1 MPRLVRNSTVGAS
14 SRPPSIFT
22 AEQPVSFIRRA
33 ALRNACSVDFLVG
46 AERQVDHQARMLR
59 AAPDSGAVHHHHV
72 EGDGQRAFET
82 VDHHAEGIAD
92 QQQVDMGIERPR
104 HRRGV
109 GGQADDLVLALARHQ
124 VGNADPGQPGA
135 GRLRLAFRRTA
146 IVNAH
151 AQLRLIIRRGAIFH
165 RIAAVHNRN
174 RDAPRPLPLAPRK
187 PLRTPD
193 NGSLPSMTDD
203 LRVRGALP
211 GWGALALILGGL
223 LAACAT
229 PPEPILTD
237 SGPAGAAEA
246 TGRHFMVATAD
257 PAASEAALAILRQ
270 GGSAVDAAIAA
281 QAVLG
286 LVEPQSSGI
295 GGGAFLLHW
304 DGVTRKL
311 SALDGRETAPKN
323 ARPDLFLDEDGK
335 PVDFLDAALSGRS
348 VGVPGVL
355 RVLELAHRR
364 EGRLPWADLFQPAI
378 DAGGDRLRAAAAAGA
393 RHRRGSAP
401 QGRSGGARL
410 FLRCRR
416 QSAPRRHDP
425 AQSGLRRDIARD
437 RSTRGADAFYGGP
450 IAQAILAEVN
460 DDGIQHMSAMD
471 LVDYR
476 ARERDVLCRPYRAY
490 AVCSMGPPTSGGIA
504 LLQILGIL
512 RNFDLAPLDPD
523 GAPALHLIAEA
534 SRLAFADRD
543 RYVADADFAR
553 VPTAKLLEASYLK
566 ARAGQIRSD
575 RSLGEARPGKFT
587 DPMIVAEAS
596 QRQLEPQSTTH
607 FVIVDSAGDIVSMTS
622 SIEMGFG
629 SHRMVGGFLLNNEL
643 TDFSFLPAAGGR
655 LVANRIE
662 PGKRPRSSMTPAIV
676 FDQDNN
682 PVIALGS
689 PGGPNIIGY
698 VAQALIEMIDWGRS
712 PGAGRGGAAH
722 PQPQRPDPGR
732 GRHPR
737 TRSARRAGSPR
748 PRGRGTRS

>member
-1 MPRLVRNSTVGAS
+1 
-14 SRPPSIFT
+14 
-22 AEQPVSFIRRA
+22 
-33 ALRNACSVDFLVG
+33 
-46 AERQVDHQARMLR
+46 
-59 AAPDSGAVHHHHV
+59 
-72 EGDGQRAFET
+72 
-82 VDHHAEGIAD
+82 
-92 QQQVDMGIERPR
+92 
-104 HRRGV
+104 
-109 GGQADDLVLALARHQ
+109 
-124 VGNADPGQPGA
+124 
-135 GRLRLAFRRTA
+135 
-146 IVNAH
+146 
-151 AQLRLIIRRGAIFH
+151 
-165 RIAAVHNRN
+165 
-174 RDAPRPLPLAPRK
+174 
-187 PLRTPD
+187 
-193 NGSLPSMTDD
+193 MTDD

-211 GWGALALILGGL
+211 GWGALALMLGGL
-223 LAACAT
+223 LAACST

-335 PVDFLDAALSGRS
+335 PVDFIDAALSGRS

-378 DAGGDRLRAAAAAGA
+378 ELAENGFAVPPQLADAIAGDLRLKDDPEARTYFFDAAGNPRRAGTILRNPAYAETLRAIAA
-393 RHRRGSAP
+393 
-401 QGRSGGARL
+401 
-410 FLRCRR
+410 
-416 QSAPRRHDP
+416 
-425 AQSGLRRDIARD
+425 
-437 RSTRGADAFYGGP
+437 RGADAFYGGP
-450 IAQAILAEVN
+450 IAQAILADVN

-471 LVDYR
+471 LLDYR
-476 ARERDVLCRPYRAY
+476 AREREVLCRPYRAY

-512 RNFDLAPLDPD
+512 QNFNLAPLDPD
-523 GAPALHLIAEA
+523 GVPASHLIAEA

-553 VPTAKLLEASYLK
+553 VPTAKLLEASYLR
-566 ARAGQIRSD
+566 ARAGQVRSD

-596 QRQLEPQSTTH
+596 QRQVEPQSTTH

-662 PGKRPRSSMTPAIV
+662 PGKRPRSSMAPAIV
-676 FDQDNN
+676 FDADNN

-698 VAQALIEMIDWGRS
+698 VAQALVEMIDWGRS
-712 PGAGRGGAAH
+712 PGQAVAAPHILNRNGPTLVEAGTSALDLRDALEDLGHVVEERTLKSGLNIVQFKDGVMIGAS
-722 PQPQRPDPGR
+722 DP
-732 GRHPR
+732 
-737 TRSARRAGSPR
+737 RRDGIALGE
-748 PRGRGTRS
+748 

>member
-1 MPRLVRNSTVGAS
+1 
-14 SRPPSIFT
+14 
-22 AEQPVSFIRRA
+22 
-33 ALRNACSVDFLVG
+33 
-46 AERQVDHQARMLR
+46 
-59 AAPDSGAVHHHHV
+59 
-72 EGDGQRAFET
+72 
-82 VDHHAEGIAD
+82 
-92 QQQVDMGIERPR
+92 
-104 HRRGV
+104 
-109 GGQADDLVLALARHQ
+109 
-124 VGNADPGQPGA
+124 
-135 GRLRLAFRRTA
+135 
-146 IVNAH
+146 
-151 AQLRLIIRRGAIFH
+151 
-165 RIAAVHNRN
+165 
-174 RDAPRPLPLAPRK
+174 
-187 PLRTPD
+187 
-193 NGSLPSMTDD
+193 MTDN
-203 LRVRGALP
+203 LRVRRASP
-211 GWGALALILGGL
+211 GSFAPWGALVLMGL
-223 LAACAT
+223 LAACASQ
-229 PPEPILTD
+229 PEPQPILTD
-237 SGPAGAAEA
+237 SGPARAAEA

-257 PAASEAALAILRQ
+257 PAASAAALGILRQ

-378 DAGGDRLRAAAAAGA
+378 ELAESGFALPPQLAKAIAGDARLKDDPEARAYFFDAAGNPRPA
-393 RHRRGSAP
+393 
-401 QGRSGGARL
+401 GAI
-410 FLRCRR
+410 LRN
-416 QSAPRRHDP
+416 P
-425 AQSGLRRDIARD
+425 AYAETLRTIAA
-437 RSTRGADAFYGGP
+437 RGADAFYGGP
-450 IAQAILAEVN
+450 IAQAIVAEVN

-471 LVDYR
+471 LLDYR

-512 RNFDLAPLDPD
+512 QNFDLAPLDPD
-523 GAPALHLIAEA
+523 GAPAFHLIAEA

-543 RYVADADFAR
+543 RYVADADFVR

-575 RSLGEARPGKFT
+575 RTLGEARPGKFA

-676 FDQDNN
+676 FDADGN

-698 VAQALIEMIDWGRS
+698 VAQALVAMIDWGRS
-712 PGAGRGGAAH
+712 PGAAAAAPHILNRNGPTLIEAGTSALDLRDALAALGHEVDERELRSGLNIVQFKDGVMIGAS
-722 PQPQRPDPGR
+722 DP
-732 GRHPR
+732 
-737 TRSARRAGSPR
+737 RRDGIALGE
-748 PRGRGTRS
+748 